1 MCTDKELNDS
11 WKSQYQEEHSVKRRN
26 KKAIKIGELMKTRQE
41 FGQILEEKDEESRM
55 QLSTRLWVMD

>member
-11 WKSQYQEEHSVKRRN
+11 WKFSIRRNTSVKRRD

-41 FGQILEEKDEESRM
+41 FVKHLRKKTKSHGCS
-55 QLSTRLWVMD
+55 